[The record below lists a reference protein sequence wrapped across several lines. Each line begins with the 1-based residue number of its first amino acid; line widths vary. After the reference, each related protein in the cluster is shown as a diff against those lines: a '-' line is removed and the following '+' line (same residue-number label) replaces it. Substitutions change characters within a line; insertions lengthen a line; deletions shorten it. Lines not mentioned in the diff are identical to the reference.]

1 MKIKLIIIV
10 LISFLISC
18 DEGLSPSEKE
28 QKTYL
33 NGIVHYL
40 NGKNN
45 WPPKDSCYA
54 VRIVAF
60 KSYPPQNII
69 QDISEGNAYFT
80 FNSLPL
86 FVDSSNFSLEIKNAP
101 EELKYIIAALQYSND
116 LTSQKVIGVWS
127 VNENNFEPSSIKIER
142 GKRYSIEI
150 NVDFNKL
157 PPQPF

>member
-1 MKIKLIIIV
+1 MKIKLIIFV
-10 LISFLISC
+10 FISFLIAC
-18 DEGLSPSEKE
+18 NEGLAPSEKE

-33 NGIVHYL
+33 NGIVHYI

-45 WPPKDSCYA
+45 WPPADSCFA

-60 KSYPPQNII
+60 KTYPPQNII
-69 QDISEGNAYFT
+69 QEISERNAYFT

-86 FVDSSNFSLEIKNAP
+86 FVDSSDFSLEIKNAP
-101 EELKYIIAALQYSND
+101 VQLKYIVAALQYTND

-127 VNENNFEPSSIKIER
+127 VNEKKFEPSIINIER
-142 GKRYSIEI
+142 GKSYSIDI
-150 NVDFNKL
+150 YVDFNEL